1 MLDTFAGKRAVDCHR
16 DASFPFSR
24 LTLNE
29 SKPLL
34 LIRGKHHGLPDPD
47 RKSVV

>member
-1 MLDTFAGKRAVDCHR
+1 MLVIFAGKRAVDCHR
-16 DASFPFSR
+16 DANFLFSR

-29 SKPLL
+29 TNPRLL
-34 LIRGKHHGLPDPD
+34 TVSTD